1 MVSHGEM
8 LCIARRYD
16 TVVARA
22 FLRALGI
29 GAADVRPRRRRGRG
43 GNAHRKLERSRY
55 RGWREC
61 FENRGTSPMDW
72 H

>member
-29 GAADVRPRRRRGRG
+29 GAGDVRPRRRKRGG
-43 GNAHRKLERSRY
+43 GNAYRKLDRSRY

-61 FENRGTSPMDW
+61 FENRGPSPVDW
-72 H
+72 G

>member
-22 FLRALGI
+22 FMRALGI
-29 GAADVRPRRRRGRG
+29 GAGRPCPRRHNRPR
-43 GNAHRKLERSRY
+43 GNAYRELERSRY
-55 RGWREC
+55 RGLREC
-61 FENRGTSPMDW
+61 FENRGKGPMDW
-72 H
+72 R